1 MPAIAFFCLLLV
13 LLVAATGLAG
23 GLFNVM
29 DFGARA
35 DGAKDDASAF
45 QAAID
50 AASAAGGGVVLAP
63 AGTYLLAGSVI
74 VMPNITLRGE
84 YSWPG
89 GLAGTVLNVTYGQG
103 DEMLPAALQLVG
115 GGNAIENLAMNW
127 PDQDPQQAEPLKYPY
142 AIKVG
147 PSSRVENVFLRN
159 PYKGLDMDAAHM
171 NLARNIS
178 GEPLRI
184 GIHSDHTYDTSRIE
198 NIHFWPYFTNGKL
211 MRDFVQNHGVAFEIG
226 RSDWQCLL
234 NTFCYGYHTGYRLY
248 KTDPVEALGYPGGV
262 TNGQFVG
269 IGADRCVYGLD
280 IEDSFAL
287 GLSITH
293 GMFAPFGAGEGSRAV
308 LLRSGNTGNLT
319 LTNCDFWAVPDTLIE
334 VQSGSLNMT
343 ACNIHE
349 WGVLHKSDDRP
360 CFIASGGR
368 LNINGCT
375 FNQQGALARL
385 TGEATQALIMGNMG
399 IGPLSVENG
408 IGARAVFGPNN
419 PALTVSE
426 LPAEQGG

>member
-1 MPAIAFFCLLLV
+1 MPTIALFCFLMVLLL
-13 LLVAATGLAG
+13 AGSAMAG

-29 DFGARA
+29 DFAAKA
-35 DGAKDDASAF
+35 DGKADDAPAF

-50 AASAAGGGVVLAP
+50 SASAAGGGVVLAP
-63 AGTYLLAGSVI
+63 AGNYLLAGSV
-74 VMPNITLRGE
+74 VVKPNITLRGE

-103 DEMLPAALQLVG
+103 DETLPAALQLVG
-115 GGNAIENLAMNW
+115 GGNAIENIAMNW
-127 PDQDPQQAEPLKYPY
+127 PEQDPQQAEPAKYPY

-147 PSSRVENVFLRN
+147 PSSRVENIFLRN

-171 NLARNIS
+171 NLVRNIS

-184 GIHSDHTYDTSRIE
+184 GIHTDHTYDISRIE
-198 NIHFWPYFTNGKL
+198 NIHFWPYFTLGKP
-211 MRDFVQNHGVAFEIG
+211 MRDFVQNQGVAFEIG
-226 RSDWQCLL
+226 RSDWQYLL

-248 KTDPVEALGYPGGV
+248 RTDAVEALGYPAGA

-280 IEDSFAL
+280 IEDSFAI

-293 GMFAPFGAGEGSRAV
+293 GMFAPFAAGEGSRGV

-334 VQSGSLNMT
+334 VQAGSLNMT

-349 WGVLHKSDDRP
+349 WGVLHKSDNRP

-375 FNQQGALARL
+375 FNQEGALARL
-385 TGEATQALIMGNMG
+385 SGEATQALIMGNMG

-419 PALTVSE
+419 PALVIKE
-426 LPAEQGG
+426 